1 MLTIQCYAFFWLLSN
16 CSSMKIIME
25 RLGTEVEDDRHK
37 EKRDEIESL
46 GKFFSGEMITR
57 MMLLV
62 GTLLLI
68 FDCVGFFLT
77 YQYVE
82 LRPWQLGVFCLSVVA
97 LLIDAGRN
105 VYRYRDLKADGADV
119 AAILT
124 ESFDDVESVWNYVT
138 MAAVSGKLLLAV
150 LLVLWTVFR

>member
-1 MLTIQCYAFFWLLSN
+1 MLTVQCYAFFWLLSN
-16 CSSMKIIME
+16 CSSMKVIME
-25 RLGTEVEDDRHK
+25 RLGAEAGDAKQQET
-37 EKRDEIESL
+37 RDEIESL
-46 GKFFSGEMITR
+46 GKFFSGESITR
-57 MMLLV
+57 MMLTI
-62 GTLLLI
+62 GALLLV

-82 LRPWQLGVFCLSVVA
+82 LRPWQLGVFWLAAVA
-97 LLIDAGRN
+97 LFLDVARDI
-105 VYRYRDLKADGADV
+105 YRYRELNAEGADV

-124 ESFDDVESVWNYVT
+124 EGFDDVKSVWNYVA

>member
-1 MLTIQCYAFFWLLSN
+1 MLTVQCYAFFWLLSN

-25 RLGTEVEDDRHK
+25 RLGSEVGDDKHK

-46 GKFFSGEMITR
+46 GNFFSGEAITR
-57 MMLLV
+57 MMLVV
-62 GTLLLI
+62 GALLLT

-82 LRPWQLGVFCLSVVA
+82 LRPWQLGVFCLAIAA
-97 LLIDAGRN
+97 LIIDVGRN
-105 VYRYRDLKADGADV
+105 IYRYRDLKADEADV
-119 AAILT
+119 TAILT
-124 ESFDDVESVWNYVT
+124 ESFDDVKSVWNYIT

>member
-1 MLTIQCYAFFWLLSN
+1 MLMVQCYAFFWLLSN
-16 CSSMKIIME
+16 GSSMKIIME
-25 RLGTEVEDDRHK
+25 RLGADADDARQK

-46 GKFFSGEMITR
+46 GNFFSGETITR
-57 MMLLV
+57 MMLGIGV
-62 GTLLLI
+62 LLFV

-77 YQYVE
+77 YQYVQ
-82 LRPWQLGVFCLSVVA
+82 LRPWQLGIFFLAIAA
-97 LLIDAGRN
+97 LLVDVGRN
-105 VYRYRDLKADGADV
+105 IYRYRELKAEDADV

-124 ESFDDVESVWNYVT
+124 ESFDDVKSVWNYVT